1 MVRGRNMSMTA
12 NAQRACA
19 RLLRSGQAGFSLIE
33 ALIALTVLSIGL
45 LAIAGMQTFAL
56 TVNVDSNDMSVVT
69 NLAADMMERIRFN
82 WKNATQY
89 NGSLGTGIDTQ
100 NALTQPPA
108 TQPMARGDFAQWQA
122 RLAASGLT
130 GARGIVMVT
139 TSGPPAL
146 SQNLVTVVIN
156 WTSATASMRK
166 HGSAGADSFI
176 LRNYQYVLTTMIT
189 PT

>member
-1 MVRGRNMSMTA
+1 MVCERDVPMRA
-12 NAQRACA
+12 VAQAAGTRPC
-19 RLLRSGQAGFSLIE
+19 RCREAGFSLIE

-82 WKNATQY
+82 WKNATAY
-89 NGSLGTGIDTQ
+89 NGPLGTGIDTQ

-108 TQPMARGDFAQWQA
+108 TQPMARGDYSQWQT

-139 TSGPPAL
+139 ANGPAGL
-146 SQNLVTVVIN
+146 NQNLVTVVIN
-156 WTSATASMRK
+156 WTNPTASMRR
-166 HGSAGADSFI
+166 HGGAGADSFI
-176 LRNYQYVLTTMIT
+176 FRNYQYVLTTMIT